1 MRVVVDTNVFV
12 SAVFFGGIPARL
24 LDMWRNGSVELLLTA
39 EILAEYEDVV
49 HRLRGRY
56 PSVDPDP
63 IINLVVRWATF
74 VQPAPLEGQVC
85 ADPDDDKFLAAAL
98 GGAGRMVVSGD
109 THLRAVNGYR
119 QVEVLT
125 PAEFIRRYGSEPA
138 AGADSARRGSA
149 QP

>member
-12 SAVFFGGIPARL
+12 SAVFFGGIPGRL

-56 PSVDPDP
+56 PGVDPDP
-63 IINLVVRWATF
+63 IVSLVVRRGTF
-74 VQPAPLEGQVC
+74 VQPASMEGEVC
-85 ADPDDDKFLAAAL
+85 ADRDDDKFLAAAL

-109 THLRAVNGYR
+109 THLRAVSGYR

-125 PAEFIRRYGSEPA
+125 PAEFIKRYGSEPA
-138 AGADSARRGSA
+138 AGAAPAKPGPA